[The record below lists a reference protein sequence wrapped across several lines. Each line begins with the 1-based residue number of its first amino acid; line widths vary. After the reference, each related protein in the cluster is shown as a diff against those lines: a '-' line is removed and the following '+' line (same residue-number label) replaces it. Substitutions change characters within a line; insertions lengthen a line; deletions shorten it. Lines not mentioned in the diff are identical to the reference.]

1 MRWSAV
7 VSLLPFLAVHA
18 AGATDVYRLAAGDWP
33 PYIGTDLPDGGSA
46 GAILFRAFAAV
57 GARVEFD
64 HLPFARATRR
74 GLDDPTLI
82 GYLVEYR
89 SPETEARCA
98 LSDPIGR
105 SPVGLVERSDMRF
118 TWKTVDDLRGVTI
131 AVVDGYV
138 NDGGPFDA
146 GIASGS
152 LSVVRVRDDLSV
164 LRLVAG
170 DRVPLG
176 VVDVNVLHHLV
187 EKYTELDRRLW
198 MVPLLLGYQDL
209 LVCFRPD
216 ATGRAARDRL
226 NAGLSRIDMGDATA
240 RERLVVTNV
249 GWSPLRSTSSRRRT
263 VN

>member
-33 PYIGTDLPDGGSA
+33 PYIGTDLPDGGSTS
-46 GAILFRAFAAV
+46 AIVSRAFAAV

-74 GLDDPTLI
+74 GLDDPTLV

-89 SPETEARCA
+89 SSKTEARCA
-98 LSDPIGR
+98 FSDPIGR
-105 SPVGLVERSDMRF
+105 SPVGIVERSDMRF
-118 TWKTVDDLRGVTI
+118 TWKTVDDLRGTTI

-146 GIASGS
+146 GIASGA
-152 LSVVRVRDDLSV
+152 LSVVRARDDLSV

-187 EKYTELDRRLW
+187 EKHTELDRRLW
-198 MVPLLLGYQDL
+198 VVPRLLSDQEL
-209 LVCFRPD
+209 LVCFRKD
-216 ATGRAARDRL
+216 AAGRAARDRF
-226 NAGLSRIDMGDATA
+226 NAGLSHVNLGDAI
-240 RERLVVTNV
+240 
-249 GWSPLRSTSSRRRT
+249 GRSITRR
-263 VN
+263 